1 MASSTNNNSSHD
13 FDMRQSDETWKNFR
27 HIAIG
32 VVVVCIVI
40 VVGMALFIA

>member
-1 MASSTNNNSSHD
+1 MADKTNSSNE
-13 FDMRQSDETWKNFR
+13 FDMHQSEETWKNFR

-32 VVVVCIVI
+32 VVIACIVI